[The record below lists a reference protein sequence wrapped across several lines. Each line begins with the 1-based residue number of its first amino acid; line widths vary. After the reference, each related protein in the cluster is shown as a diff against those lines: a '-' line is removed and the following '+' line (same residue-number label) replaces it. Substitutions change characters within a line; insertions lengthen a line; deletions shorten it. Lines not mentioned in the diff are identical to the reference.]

1 MVAEIQYKKQE
12 DVLIMRKRAGNL
24 LDKDC
29 NELSIIKD
37 HLVMERGIKIMHTVD
52 KHLVEKLNNS
62 YHAESARRFFTTFD
76 EALLSR
82 VLNRKQELNLI

>member
-12 DVLIMRKRAGNL
+12 EIPIMRKRVGNL
-24 LDKDC
+24 LDKDY

-37 HLVMERGIKIMHTVD
+37 YLVMERGVKIMHTRG
-52 KHLVEKLNNS
+52 KYLAEKLNNS
-62 YHAESARRFFTTFD
+62 YHVESAKRFFTNFD
-76 EALLSR
+76 EELLSR